1 MKFEWDGRRIT
12 TMELKD
18 LSPLSTKEKE
28 KAATLPIVYDDDCPP
43 IPAEMVAAMEK
54 EIQNRAAM
62 RSEAGFIALNRYA
75 FMY

>member
-1 MKFEWDGRRIT
+1 MIETVTMPDGRRIT

-28 KAATLPIVYDDDCPP
+28 QIRKAATLPNIHDDDCPP

-54 EIQNRAAM
+54 ELQKRAAM
-62 RSEAGFIALNRYA
+62 
-75 FMY
+75 